1 MTDEA
6 SATTAVDRSAL
17 AAGVAGLSRFGKV
30 RWFDSVASTNSS
42 ALLLL
47 DDDASRGLSIFAE
60 EQTQGRG
67 RAGRAWISPRG
78 SGLHCSTILPVELPH
93 QVLPALG
100 YWVSLCASDAIT
112 EACSVRTTL
121 KWPNDLMLG
130 TAKASG
136 VLIEG
141 RTLGSFTRAVIGI
154 GINANR
160 PSDVPDELA
169 GIAAWLS
176 DLAGGPVDRTALA
189 VTLLQTYERRF
200 DDLVAR
206 PIDVIHEWS
215 RRSAIAGRHLRVHD
229 PQGGVLHEGMARGLS
244 DDGGLLLETKDGP
257 VTVRLGDVAAL

>member
-6 SATTAVDRSAL
+6 STTTRLDADAL
-17 AAGVAGLSRFGKV
+17 ATGVASLPRFGKV
-30 RWFDSVASTNSS
+30 RVLDSVTSTN
-42 ALLLL
+42 ALALSLL
-47 DDDASRGLSIFAE
+47 DDGSAHGLSIFAE

-67 RAGRAWISPRG
+67 RAGRAWTSPRG
-78 SGLHCSTILPVELPH
+78 AGVHVSTIVPTELPH
-93 QVLPALG
+93 PVLPALG

-112 EACSVRTTL
+112 EACSVWTTL

-136 VLIEG
+136 VLVEG
-141 RTLGSFTRAVIGI
+141 RTLGSFTRAVVGI

-160 PSDVPDELA
+160 PNEVPDKLV
-169 GIAAWLS
+169 GVAAWLS

-189 VTLLQTYERRF
+189 IALLQAYERRF
-200 DDLVAR
+200 DDLLAR
-206 PIDVIHEWS
+206 PVDVIHEWS
-215 RRSAIAGRHLRVHD
+215 RRSAIAGRRLRVHD
-229 PQGGVLHEGMARGLS
+229 AQGETLHEGTARGLS